1 MDYEKAI
8 EVIAE
13 MVKQECVGQAS
24 LAKVI
29 NMDES
34 YPVRALNV
42 VILKLADDVMNAI
55 DVDALDNDLRHMKEA
70 QDVVSDMGIN

>member
-13 MVKQECVGQAS
+13 MVKQECVGQAA

-29 NMDES
+29 NMDEA

-55 DVDALDNDLRHMKEA
+55 DVDALDDDLRHMKEA